1 MSILYRNGWPSVS
14 TGHAKMNGRIRILG
28 GTHSETGFF
37 KKWQGHARTRNS
49 TRNPCKSI
57 DGGVAL
63 KRVDRQYIDAANATL
78 IRKGPALPPS
88 TFKKGNRRSCKWLKT
103 NCLAGSRQLP
113 LSNCRCA
120 KIFILNSMA
129 GFFRH
134 VYDVELI
141 MILCW
146 SLSYFRN
153 LFSISLGVRVY
164 FTLFFLKCDLNESKA
179 FAQQESVPSFSL
191 SQTASWMKR
200 GHITLFFF
208 SICRGVPFII
218 ISFKGCKKKKKKGT
232 TFFEFKSGDA
242 IPRWFYIYGY
252 I

>member
-141 MILCW
+141 MIL
-146 SLSYFRN
+146 LVAF
-153 LFSISLGVRVY
+153 LFPKFVFNFSWCPCLFHSFFFKVWPQWIESFCPTRICPFFFPISN
-164 FTLFFLKCDLNESKA
+164 CILNE
-179 FAQQESVPSFSL
+179 ER
-191 SQTASWMKR
+191 T
-200 GHITLFFF
+200 HHTFF
-208 SICRGVPFII
+208 SYMPGS
-218 ISFKGCKKKKKKGT
+218 SFYYY
-232 TFFEFKSGDA
+232 FL
-242 IPRWFYIYGY
+242 
-252 I
+252 